1 MEEQIEQLI
10 SATKIYVDENRKRVT
25 KEQFVKAL
33 QNNSNI
39 HEFINYT
46 AGYGLNKEYLIKIKA
61 TKMVL
66 ENLSLIGL

>member
-10 SATKIYVDENRKRVT
+10 SATKRYVAENRKRVT

-33 QNNSNI
+33 QKSSNI
-39 HEFINYT
+39 HDFINYT
-46 AGYGLNKEYLIKIKA
+46 AGYGLEKEYLIKIKA

-66 ENLSLIGL
+66 KNLSLIGL

>member
-10 SATKIYVDENRKRVT
+10 SATKKYVDENRKRVT

-39 HEFINYT
+39 HAFINYT

-66 ENLSLIGL
+66 KNLSLIGL

>member
-1 MEEQIEQLI
+1 MKEQIEQLI
-10 SATKIYVDENRKRVT
+10 SATKRYVDENRKRVT

-33 QNNSNI
+33 QKSSNI

-46 AGYGLNKEYLIKIKA
+46 ARYGLNKEYLIKIKA

-66 ENLSLIGL
+66 KNLSLIGL